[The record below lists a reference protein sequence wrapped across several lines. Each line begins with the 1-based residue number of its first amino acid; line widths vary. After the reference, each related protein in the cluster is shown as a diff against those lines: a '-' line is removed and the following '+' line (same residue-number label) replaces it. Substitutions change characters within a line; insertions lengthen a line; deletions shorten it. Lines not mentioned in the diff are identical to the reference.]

1 MQKNFRRVKKNCAH
15 KLKSAKK
22 NFPRKFSCIS
32 DQLINFDAVNLK
44 FVQIVGNI
52 VVYNL

>member
-1 MQKNFRRVKKNCAH
+1 MIAH
-15 KLKSAKK
+15 KLRSAQ
-22 NFPRKFSCIS
+22 NFYFAEILLYFVYF
-32 DQLINFDAVNLK
+32 QLGLIFVAINLK